1 MLAVQQPSVDNG
13 QVQPPLGGDSAGMM
27 IFKKP
32 EVGLRQRLTF
42 DDFAI
47 IEQVGEGTYGRVF
60 KARNIHTNKITAL
73 KVVFPTED
81 DEGLPF
87 TAVREIKY
95 LQMLHD
101 NPNIIKLEG
110 TFFTKE
116 GELVLAFEYME
127 NDLSGLLSLKNLQFT
142 PAQTKCLFKQVLE
155 GLHQCHSAGIM
166 HRDIKGNIQRWLP
179 HFALQKRDL
188 N

>member
-1 MLAVQQPSVDNG
+1 MLPVQQPVENG
-13 QVQPPLGGDSAGMM
+13 QLQPPPGGDTAGMTM
-27 IFKKP
+27 FFKKP
-32 EVGLRQRLTF
+32 AVGLRQRLTF
-42 DDFAI
+42 DDFHI

-60 KARNIHTNKITAL
+60 KARNKHTNKLTAL

-101 NPNIIKLEG
+101 NPNVIKLEG
-110 TFFTKE
+110 TFFTKD

-166 HRDIKGNIQRWLP
+166 HRDIKGNRRHWLN
-179 HFALQKRDL
+179 LSCRGG
-188 N
+188 